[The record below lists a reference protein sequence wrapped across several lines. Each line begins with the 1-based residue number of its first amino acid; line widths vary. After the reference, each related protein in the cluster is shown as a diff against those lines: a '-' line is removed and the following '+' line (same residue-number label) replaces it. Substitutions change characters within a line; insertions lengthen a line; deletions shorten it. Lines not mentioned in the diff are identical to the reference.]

1 VFLVFLQFGLLIF
14 LIWLPGGEAP
24 AWAPT
29 VSLVLFLLA
38 GVVLLAAAI
47 ALKPSITV
55 MPEPRQD
62 VPFITHGIYRFVR
75 HPMYTG
81 VLLLALAM
89 VVSRWTPS
97 ALLVAVLLG
106 VVLATKG
113 RYEDELL
120 RDKWGTGAADYQR
133 STGSMWPRR
142 R

>member
-14 LIWLPGGEAP
+14 LISLPGADAPVWAP
-24 AWAPT
+24 A
-29 VSLVLFLLA
+29 VSLALFVMA
-38 GVVLLAAAI
+38 GVVFLAAAI
-47 ALKPSITV
+47 ALKPSLTV
-55 MPEPRQD
+55 MPEPRENA
-62 VPFITHGIYRFVR
+62 PYITHGIYRSIR

-106 VVLATKG
+106 AVLASKA

-120 RDKWGTGAADYQR
+120 RDKWGAVAREHQR
-133 STGSMWPRR
+133 ATGSMWPRR